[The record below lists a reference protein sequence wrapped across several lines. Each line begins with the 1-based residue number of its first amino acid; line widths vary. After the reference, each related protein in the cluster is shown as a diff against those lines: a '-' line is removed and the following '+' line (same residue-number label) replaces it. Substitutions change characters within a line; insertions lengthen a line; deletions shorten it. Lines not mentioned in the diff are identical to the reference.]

1 MKIDA
6 VILGAS
12 GYGGGELLYWLSR
25 HPNVGSVRGT
35 SRSLAGSPFSLAHP
49 NLRGVVEGRFEPH
62 SLWSS
67 SGKIWQELAQSEQ
80 PVVLA
85 ALPHGELARTLPT
98 LEAAWAEAGIA
109 DRLLLLDL
117 SGDFRIRDPAAFEK
131 ANRTPHPCP
140 ELLSR
145 FVYGLPEWNRDA
157 ISRAKRIASPG
168 CFATAL
174 QLALLPWRG
183 LNVGFIAAN
192 AVTGSSGSGATPS
205 PTTHHATRANDFRAY
220 KMLAHQHLAEV
231 RMMMSACDIPG
242 TLAFVPHSGP
252 FVRGIFATIQFAKP
266 NDLDLRQLEA
276 LVADV
281 FSGCPFVRIV
291 EESPRVAAVAG
302 SNFADVAI
310 AADENSVAVM
320 VAIDNLGKG
329 MAGQAVQSMNIAL
342 GLPETTG
349 LWSVGR
355 FLN

>member
-1 MKIDA
+1 
-6 VILGAS
+6 
-12 GYGGGELLYWLSR
+12 
-25 HPNVGSVRGT
+25 
-35 SRSLAGSPFSLAHP
+35 
-49 NLRGVVEGRFEPH
+49 
-62 SLWSS
+62 
-67 SGKIWQELAQSEQ
+67 
-80 PVVLA
+80 
-85 ALPHGELARTLPT
+85 
-98 LEAAWAEAGIA
+98 
-109 DRLLLLDL
+109 
-117 SGDFRIRDPAAFEK
+117 
-131 ANRTPHPCP
+131 
-140 ELLSR
+140 
-145 FVYGLPEWNRDA
+145 
-157 ISRAKRIASPG
+157 
-168 CFATAL
+168 
-174 QLALLPWRG
+174 
-183 LNVGFIAAN
+183 
-192 AVTGSSGSGATPS
+192 
-205 PTTHHATRANDFRAY
+205 
-220 KMLAHQHLAEV
+220 
-231 RMMMSACDIPG
+231 MMMSACDIPG